1 MADVDY
7 VIGRLHGIN
16 ELVKILRDLVKTKAG
31 AQKTEIIQVMTE
43 HISSQ
48 LDSVLAEFQEM
59 PHPPEKKELAEAI
72 QEKHAESKNKI
83 EEAPTPEKKLEQHS
97 KSVDELLKDL
107 ESLRNE

>member
-16 ELVKILRDLVKTKAG
+16 ELVKILQDLVKSKGG
-31 AQKTEIIQVMTE
+31 AEKTEVIQVITD

-48 LDSVLAEFQEM
+48 LDTILEEFKEM
-59 PHPPEKKELAEAI
+59 PHPPERKQLAEVI
-72 QEKHAESKNKI
+72 KEKHEEGKAKV
-83 EEAPTPEKKLEQHS
+83 EEAPTPEKKLEEHS